1 MNNLTIMLSPNHTI
15 HPQLKDTLPLLD
27 LTALRNQHTTS
38 QLTMNLNHT
47 HPLNQT
53 TMSPLH
59 TLLFTS
65 PLIMNPLHILL
76 RLQLM
81 GLPNMIGMLYL
92 NFRAKNYDSDFEW
105 FPAMLL
111 LLMTV
116 MDLPSPTNPRAQ

>member
-1 MNNLTIMLSPNHTI
+1 MISLKKNLIYSPQIPMNNLTITSPNQLTMNPNHTI

-27 LTALRNQHTTS
+27 LTALQNQHTTS

-47 HPLNQT
+47 HPQNQT

-76 RLQLM
+76 RPQLM
-81 GLPNMIGMLYL
+81 GRPNMIGM
-92 NFRAKNYDSDFEW
+92 SS
-105 FPAMLL
+105 
-111 LLMTV
+111 V
-116 MDLPSPTNPRAQ
+116 